1 MKQIIY
7 VIWVCLI
14 TGFSACE
21 DTLDMTP
28 ENSLTFKNALETES
42 DMDAAVRSVAVS
54 LRDMDQPKQ
63 AYGNEMMGLFADVVL
78 DNTTIGMRNLEPQ
91 YLRQASWK
99 EWYQILGKA
108 DVILSYINQIE
119 TTQERKN
126 YYRGQAYFYKALVY
140 FNIVRKWGDCVIME
154 EITDLNP
161 KAKSPWTEVIDYAI
175 DLAREAVLF
184 LPEYDEV
191 KDANGDTP
199 RYKNVPCKGA
209 ANALLAHLCAWKAGG
224 KYYAQPDQR
233 NYDETALWEE
243 AEQACT
249 AIIGSET
256 GTATGLYSLA
266 ANPEEVCAVVL
277 RGNSQESIF
286 EYEYRDYWEES
297 TKNQGYAKET
307 YLDNLAMNYHT
318 WIMLQA
324 IGMGIQGIKA
334 TPYQIYATTAKEM
347 FPEGD
352 LRRESYFYK
361 LDELSDESHLSTT
374 GGLACPYVYKELR
387 VSTSGSGIGVPEHY
401 DYNWVIWRLAD
412 IYLLRAEC
420 RARLNK
426 NAEAIA
432 DLNEIRKRA
441 NAKLYDASEY
451 GGDLRFAIFKE
462 REKELLFEGHRYY
475 DVIRN
480 GYARRVLSDG
490 FRQASDQDFIDGC
503 FFYAIADGDF
513 TRNPLLRQNTWWHKY
528 M

>member
-1 MKQIIY
+1 MWKAPDLDQQIINGEKVPAARTHHDFQREGNPVGY
-7 VIWVCLI
+7 YAPNQYPKKHGRTLINSNRNVHKPEISPITLSDTRLVIV
-14 TGFSACE
+14 
-21 DTLDMTP
+21 D
-28 ENSLTFKNALETES
+28 ENGKEEWSWQLMDHFDQLGLSETAKNAFFRFPG
-42 DMDAAVRSVAVS
+42 VK
-54 LRDMDQPKQ
+54 P
-63 AYGNEMMGLFADVVL
+63 
-78 DNTTIGMRNLEPQ
+78 GM
-91 YLRQASWK
+91 S
-99 EWYQILGKA
+99 
-108 DVILSYINQIE
+108 
-119 TTQERKN
+119 
-126 YYRGQAYFYKALVY
+126 
-140 FNIVRKWGDCVIME
+140 
-154 EITDLNP
+154 
-161 KAKSPWTEVIDYAI
+161 
-175 DLAREAVLF
+175 
-184 LPEYDEV
+184 
-191 KDANGDTP
+191 
-199 RYKNVPCKGA
+199 
-209 ANALLAHLCAWKAGG
+209 
-224 KYYAQPDQR
+224 
-233 NYDETALWEE
+233 
-243 AEQACT
+243 
-249 AIIGSET
+249 
-256 GTATGLYSLA
+256 
-266 ANPEEVCAVVL
+266 
-277 RGNSQESIF
+277 
-286 EYEYRDYWEES
+286 
-297 TKNQGYAKET
+297 YAKET

-347 FPEGD
+347 FPEWD